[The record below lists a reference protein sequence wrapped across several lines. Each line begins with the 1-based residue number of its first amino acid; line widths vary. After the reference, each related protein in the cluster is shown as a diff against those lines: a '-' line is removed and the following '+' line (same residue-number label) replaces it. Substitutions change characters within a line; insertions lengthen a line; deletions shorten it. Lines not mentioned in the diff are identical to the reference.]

1 MNNIVA
7 MRKVTDLNKYKT
19 NKGRQS
25 NSTLSLFETRT
36 INVGVIKVYVCE
48 GKFALIKF
56 NNSRIYRIGPSL
68 ESILIHNIPKEWQ
81 CIAVYKGLTLGN
93 LAELWAILFK
103 KKKVK

>member
-1 MNNIVA
+1 MNNII
-7 MRKVTDLNKYKT
+7 RLNSITNINEYKR

-36 INVGVIKVYVCE
+36 INIGVIKVYVCD

-56 NNSRIYRIGPSL
+56 NNCRIYRIGPSL

-81 CIAVYKGLTLGN
+81 CVAVYKGLTLGN
-93 LAELWAILFK
+93 LAELWSILFNK
-103 KKKVK
+103 K